1 MPSEKYGIQKK
12 RLRGVEQGMPDG
24 VVIDRTTGE
33 YLLTK
38 IHYPPETA
46 AFILD
51 ISVSKIYEYVAET
64 RNGFPRLSASCING
78 HKVKPVKI
86 TRASIM
92 DLYNQ
97 SIVPNEK
104 WGEE

>member
-1 MPSEKYGIQKK
+1 MPAEKYSIQKK

-24 VVIDRTTGE
+24 IAIDRTTGE
-33 YLLTK
+33 YLLMK

-51 ISVSKIYEYVAET
+51 ISVSKVYDYVAET
-64 RNGFPRLSASCING
+64 RPGHPRLQASCLNG
-78 HKVKPVKI
+78 HKVKPMKV
-86 TRASIM
+86 TRASIL
-92 DLYNQ
+92 DLYAQ

-104 WGEE
+104 WGE